1 MYPLRVSQKVLFFC
15 NCCWLASILF
25 RMISLT
31 HWPEALVKT
40 IVILGYLVALP
51 LGVLWYLAFL
61 FLLWKK
67 REMAALVG
75 KLLLYVN
82 AAFLPFVLW
91 SVL

>member
-1 MYPLRVSQKVLFFC
+1 
-15 NCCWLASILF
+15 
-25 RMISLT
+25 MISLT

-51 LGVLWYLAFL
+51 LGVLWYLVFL

-67 REMAALVG
+67 RDMATRVG
-75 KLLLYVN
+75 RLLLYINV
-82 AAFLPFVLW
+82 AFIPFVLW